1 MNAERYEEHD
11 AEKTLLLVEDEA
23 IIAMVEAQM
32 LESFGYRV
40 VTALSGEEAVEQV
53 MENGA
58 ISLVLMDI
66 DLGSGMDGA
75 EAAQRIL
82 DVRNLPIIFLTSHS
96 ERAMVEKVQG
106 ITRFGYVIKSTGD
119 FVLRST
125 IEMAYELFEK
135 QREKS

>member
-1 MNAERYEEHD
+1 
-11 AEKTLLLVEDEA
+11 
-23 IIAMVEAQM
+23 M

-40 VTALSGEEAVEQV
+40 VTALSGEEAVELV
-53 MENGA
+53 MENDA

-82 DVRNLPIIFLTSHS
+82 DVRNLPVIFLTSHS

-135 QREKS
+135 QRRSS